1 MCLTVQRRAT
11 ITSAKCLLG
20 SKCDCGRDWFI
31 STEAFH
37 SLQLFF
43 FPLPPRFFL
52 PRLASLLHVPP
63 CKHRPPPVEV
73 GKVQIAFALGFE
85 LWR

>member
-1 MCLTVQRRAT
+1 MCLTVRRTAT
-11 ITSAKCLLG
+11 ITPRSVCSDQSVIVAAIGSSRRRLFIHCSVSFSHLSLSLL
-20 SKCDCGRDWFI
+20 SPF
-31 STEAFH
+31 
-37 SLQLFF
+37 
-43 FPLPPRFFL
+43 
-52 PRLASLLHVPP
+52 SLLHVPP